1 VLAKPLALQ
10 YAEEDGPGSS
20 ACYVG
25 GIAENKIGK
34 AAPWFELG
42 ITPLRR
48 PHIQR
53 GRRTSDE
60 GGELQLL
67 YLPAKG
73 LLLSFFPA
81 DKVALTSGENA
92 LTTYEFYAQKSH
104 TASAWSGARSHFRRG
119 RPRTAQQCARLTCA
133 AFLPSTW
140 GPLSFSILTVQANC

>member
-1 VLAKPLALQ
+1 MGQAHQ
-10 YAEEDGPGSS
+10 RY
-20 ACYVG
+20 YVG

-104 TASAWSGARSHFRRG
+104 TASAWSAARSHLRRG
-119 RPRTAQQCARLTCA
+119 
-133 AFLPSTW
+133 
-140 GPLSFSILTVQANC
+140 